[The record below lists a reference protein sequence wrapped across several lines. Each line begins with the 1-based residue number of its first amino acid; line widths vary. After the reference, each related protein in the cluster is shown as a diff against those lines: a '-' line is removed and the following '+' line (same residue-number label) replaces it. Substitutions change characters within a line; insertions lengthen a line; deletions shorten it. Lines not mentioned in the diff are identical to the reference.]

1 VTSNPAVEWPSGEAT
16 ACKAVHTG
24 SIPVSTSVS
33 LTRARLAQR
42 ESASLTR
49 KRSLVQSQYRAP
61 LFTEV
66 NACFSVQPTPAQ
78 HSCCR
83 RPIPR
88 WTSPTERKPHDYTRL
103 PAVRARSPMFAGK
116 LGGSSPSGCGGNGPG
131 HPHFDVDDAQRA
143 HGCSADRARG
153 GHGRFGRLG
162 GWPRTGTP
170 ASAWLPRR
178 PRTPRADGRRDA
190 ITAGA
195 EAAAQPHALQSDER
209 VPERSATATTTDLKL
224 AIHLPSA
231 RMPRT

>member
-61 LFTEV
+61 LFTQV
-66 NACFSVQPTPAQ
+66 STCFSVQPTPAQ

-88 WTSPTERKPHDYTRL
+88 WASPIERKPHDYTRL
-103 PAVRARSPMFAGK
+103 PAVRARSPMFARTM
-116 LGGSSPSGCGGNGPG
+116 GGSSPGGCGGNRPG
-131 HPHFDVDDAQRA
+131 HPHFDVHDAQRA
-143 HGCSADRARG
+143 HGCSADSARG
-153 GHGRFGRLG
+153 GRGRCCRLG
-162 GWPRTGTP
+162 GRPRTGTP
-170 ASAWLPRR
+170 ATAWLPHR
-178 PRTPRADGRRDA
+178 PRTSRADGRRDA

-195 EAAAQPHALQSDER
+195 EAAAQAHALPSDER
-209 VPERSATATTTDLKL
+209 VRDRSATATTTDLKL
-224 AIHLPSA
+224 AIHSPSA
-231 RMPRT
+231 RMPST